1 MSVDA
6 GTAPEA
12 LMTVETGPIY
22 AELRKRI
29 LSGEVKLN
37 FSYLPPRA
45 IEPEHLNINPTEF
58 SLADDDRTEEELL
71 GEIDGLLDKLGSGE
85 FFTYLPPRAIGPEN
99 LNIDPTKFPLV
110 DPNKPPER
118 IIYL

>member
-22 AELRKRI
+22 AELRERI

-45 IEPEHLNINPTEF
+45 I
-58 SLADDDRTEEELL
+58 
-71 GEIDGLLDKLGSGE
+71 GL
-85 FFTYLPPRAIGPEN
+85 EN